1 MENLCHNSPE
11 PQGHIFRLLNIFTQ
25 LSKIQGEVMYNIIK
39 LRKTTRIREA
49 AASKFLALL
58 QPITSAP
65 LHAEMRQQIC
75 PSVSWK

>member
-1 MENLCHNSPE
+1 
-11 PQGHIFRLLNIFTQ
+11 
-25 LSKIQGEVMYNIIK
+25 MYNIIK
-39 LRKTTRIREA
+39 LRKTTREA